1 MAQQVHHLRF
11 ASGLSLWG
19 NREVN
24 LTNWPVGVPA
34 GIGIAPDTHHLD
46 RRLPVVAWLRQ
57 ICSRQAPDLQ
67 ALQVAA
73 GCEADNGI
81 LNISGGNDDVFL
93 SYG

>member
-1 MAQQVHHLRF
+1 MRQQRSELNKSACRC
-11 ASGLSLWG
+11 S
-19 NREVN
+19 RRDRDR
-24 LTNWPVGVPA
+24 
-34 GIGIAPDTHHLD
+34 APDTHHLA